1 MDGANETRKNERKK
15 EERISLYQFQ
25 SDGKVSSK
33 IECQTFLATSPFA
46 LEIPRFQRSSLN
58 KILPLAYRGTNRR
71 EFFHSTHNLS
81 IPHTRTRQHTT
92 TSHPLQ
98 KGWLACEPTLDNLFL
113 LPPLCVTIRSS
124 AVYVSAEYRVTK
136 SGSLRGPIARREGR
150 EMRVRFARAFACEA
164 WKIEEER
171 RRRRRTQRE

>member
-1 MDGANETRKNERKK
+1 MAPTRQERTKERKK

-98 KGWLACEPTLDNLFL
+98 KGCGLLANQPSITCSSS
-113 LPPLCVTIRSS
+113 LPCALQFD
-124 AVYVSAEYRVTK
+124 
-136 SGSLRGPIARREGR
+136 L
-150 EMRVRFARAFACEA
+150 VRC
-164 WKIEEER
+164 
-171 RRRRRTQRE
+171 T

>member
-98 KGWLACEPTLDNLFL
+98 KGCEPTLDNLFL

-150 EMRVRFARAFACEA
+150 EMRVRFAHAFACEA
-164 WKIEEER
+164 WKIEERRR